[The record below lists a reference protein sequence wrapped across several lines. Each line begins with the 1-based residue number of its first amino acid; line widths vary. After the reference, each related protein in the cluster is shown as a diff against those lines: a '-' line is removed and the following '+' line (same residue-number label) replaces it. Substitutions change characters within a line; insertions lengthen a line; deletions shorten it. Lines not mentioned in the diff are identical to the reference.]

1 VLLESIGFECVMQYN
16 ENRQRSRKN
25 VDQPQSTDDNSDKP
39 SNGDEEASSQTS
51 ADKEESTT
59 ESGAEK
65 IANGDAEAGD
75 LPELK
80 RCTCTKCSKEFSSV
94 WVLKAHEEEV
104 HSTVLP
110 IDSVE
115 EFARQLRVHYDS
127 RHAAAATA
135 STEFRPGSE
144 QPSKTKKT
152 DSVTPG
158 AVPQTSDTG
167 GARSTRVTSGQLA
180 ADLAAMQQAAAQ
192 LMHLPLMM
200 GMMGAATGPAAP
212 PPAATAGMLPMMLPL
227 SPEFFGIPPTFPA
240 AALMDPA
247 TMMMLTQQ
255 QQQQQ
260 QQQRGL
266 RTGSTGAVIPSTC
279 APTAPPPP
287 PSQQPAK
294 SARTRIND
302 DQLAVLRAH
311 FDINNSPSEEQI
323 HAMSE
328 RTGLP
333 PKVIKHWFRNTLF
346 KERQRNKDSPYNFSV
361 PPATTLNLDD
371 YERTAPTAKRA
382 APDDTKP
389 CVAEPPSKMAAVSA
403 PETPTV
409 DLPMKKEVTPS
420 VSAATPR
427 SMVTAP
433 PGAIIPTPMFATDMS
448 AAAAAAAFAGMCQ
461 LPPTVFPPMPGA
473 PSAAQPPSTAI
484 PSGVELHSHER
495 RANRTRFTN
504 HQIQVHL
511 RIAFLS

>member
-1 VLLESIGFECVMQYN
+1 MQYN

-25 VDQPQSTDDNSDKP
+25 VDQLQSTDNSDKP
-39 SNGDEEASSQTS
+39 SNVDEEASSQAS
-51 ADKEESTT
+51 ADKDESTRASGVEKMADGGGGDDDT
-59 ESGAEK
+59 EG
-65 IANGDAEAGD
+65 GD
-75 LPELK
+75 LPELQ

-115 EFARQLRVHYDS
+115 EFARQLRMHYDS
-127 RHAAAATA
+127 RHAAAATTS
-135 STEFRPGSE
+135 STELRPSSE

-152 DSVTPG
+152 DPATAG
-158 AVPQTSDTG
+158 AVPQTTDSG
-167 GARSTRVTSGQLA
+167 GARSSRMTSGQLA

-200 GMMGAATGPAAP
+200 GMMGAASGPAV
-212 PPAATAGMLPMMLPL
+212 PAAANAAMLPMMLPL

-240 AALMDPA
+240 AALMDPT
-247 TMMMLTQQ
+247 TMMMLS

-266 RTGSTGAVIPSTC
+266 RTGGTGAAMPSNC
-279 APTAPPPP
+279 APAAAPPPP
-287 PSQQPAK
+287 PQHQPAK

-382 APDDTKP
+382 APDDIKP
-389 CVAEPPSKMAAVSA
+389 SVGEPLTKMAAVSA
-403 PETPTV
+403 PPETPPV
-409 DLPMKKEVTPS
+409 DPPTKKEVTSSASGGGPRAMVS
-420 VSAATPR
+420 V
-427 SMVTAP
+427 P
-433 PGAIIPTPMFATDMS
+433 PGPIIPTPMFATDMS
-448 AAAAAAAFAGMCQ
+448 AAAAAAFAGMCQ
-461 LPPTVFPPMPGA
+461 LPPAVFSPMTGA
-473 PSAAQPPSTAI
+473 PSAAQPLSNAT

-511 RIAFLS
+511 RIVYI